1 MRASVPPQ
9 RKPSFAVASGAAR
22 ARDADDVPDGPA
34 DPSPSPEKTPPVAS
48 SARSEKPLLE
58 TLGFAALTDPAL
70 AARRDI
76 PPVPPACTHKRC
88 RMCGNVCNVRVTACT
103 SCCLPLVDRASW
115 DPAELPRPGAAS
127 DSSDSSDDSSDDDA
141 EKDDED
147 DARAP
152 TIPPTSPIPSEVPPS
167 PTPCP
172 SSRRDGGPDPW
183 WLPRLGPNPTRP
195 PSHPPGRDPALL
207 PHLRVLGVPPGAG
220 EATVRAAYRAAVL
233 DAHPDEGGSPTAL
246 ARVRAAWDAWAEDR
260 WRHDDGAAALR
271 RRVSRTSHPGSNPI
285 GSGSGSGDESGDED
299 GNRDDGDDDDDVFV
313 SMVVYRH
320 PEGARALRD
329 AFARAARPDRLRFGV
344 VWACVHPEPEPE
356 PEPESGS
363 IDRLHPRVNWFTR
376 ALESEAGKIADDAA
390 RASFVASSRARHLEE
405 QRAAEAAE
413 SASHGVAAAAALEG
427 WSADWTRRVR
437 ETRVDARDA
446 EGPCYARHL
455 SFRLWGGETY
465 VACVDSSVEFRDGWD
480 DALVDE
486 LRRAER
492 DVAASGAASGAAGAV
507 LTGYPL
513 GYRRRRV
520 PVLDED
526 DAVVGYVPGVAG
538 EDDERRRRDSNPR
551 EDDARDGSC
560 PPPPG
565 DPPRDPSA
573 PRPPEIAAVT
583 LRAFGS
589 LLPRP
594 AAARLAP
601 LPPDAATLPALLPNP
616 EFLFARAAALVRDA
630 PPDPHAPYL
639 HLGEELSLGARLVTR
654 GWSLRLATRCPVRA
668 SYDERHRA
676 REHLEDRRAGA
687 TLFAAE
693 TSDAVFGP
701 PGEARARRRLNL
713 LSARRVA
720 ALVRAGDVAAAPT
733 GTWGLGAKMSSKAFA
748 DSVGVDFDERRVSS
762 GARRGGLPADLLE
775 LTTPRDDARGRRE
788 DAEALGADHLAADG
802 LPLRWKGE
810 GIAEDR
816 RRFAFGPPESV
827 W

>member
-1 MRASVPPQ
+1 MRASVLPQ

-22 ARDADDVPDGPA
+22 AGDADDVTDGPA
-34 DPSPSPEKTPPVAS
+34 DPSAATEKTPPVAS

-58 TLGFAALTDPAL
+58 TLGFAALADPAL
-70 AARRDI
+70 AARRAA
-76 PPVPPACTHKRC
+76 PPISSACTHKRC

-115 DPAELPRPGAAS
+115 VPARVPRPGAAS
-127 DSSDSSDDSSDDDA
+127 DSGDSGDSSDDDA
-141 EKDDED
+141 ETDED
-147 DARAP
+147 VDARAP
-152 TIPPTSPIPSEVPPS
+152 TIVPSKASSSPTLGPS
-167 PTPCP
+167 PT
-172 SSRRDGGPDPW
+172 RDDGLRPW

-207 PHLRVLGVPPGAG
+207 PHLRVLDVAPGAG

-233 DAHPDEGGSPTAL
+233 DAHPDEGGSPRAL

-260 WRHDDGAAALR
+260 WRHDEGAAALR
-271 RRVSRTSHPGSNPI
+271 RRVSRPSNPGSNPR
-285 GSGSGSGDESGDED
+285 SGSGDED
-299 GNRDDGDDDDDVFV
+299 GHRDDGDDDVFV
-313 SMVVYRH
+313 SMTVYRH

-344 VWACVHPEPEPE
+344 VWACVRADPDPDSDADAVPGE
-356 PEPESGS
+356 

-376 ALESEAGKIADDAA
+376 ALESQAREIPDDAA
-390 RASFVASSRARHLEE
+390 RASFLASCRARHLEE

-413 SASHGVAAAAALEG
+413 SASHGVTAAAALEG

-465 VACVDSSVEFRDGWD
+465 VACVDSSVEFREGWD
-480 DALVDE
+480 DALVEE

-492 DVAASGAASGAAGAV
+492 DVSGSGATGAV

-526 DAVVGYVPGVAG
+526 DAVVGHVPGVAG
-538 EDDERRRRDSNPR
+538 EDDEFDDEERGREREDERGCRDSNPPNP
-551 EDDARDGSC
+551 DSN
-560 PPPPG
+560 
-565 DPPRDPSA
+565 S
-573 PRPPEIAAVT
+573 PEIAAVT

-589 LLPRP
+589 TLPRP

-601 LPPDAATLPALLPNP
+601 LPSDAATLPALLPNP
-616 EFLFARAAALVRDA
+616 EFLFARASALVRDA

-654 GWSLRLATRCPVRA
+654 GWALRLATRCPVRA
-668 SYDERHRA
+668 SYDERYRA
-676 REHLEDRRAGA
+676 REYLEDRRAGA
-687 TLFAAE
+687 TLFAAD
-693 TSDAVFGP
+693 TSDAIFGT
-701 PGEARARRRLNL
+701 PGETRARRRLSL

-720 ALVRAGDVAAAPT
+720 ALVREGEGDVA
-733 GTWGLGAKMSSKAFA
+733 WGLGARMTAEAFVA
-748 DSVGVDFDERRVSS
+748 SIGVDFDERRVS
-762 GARRGGLPADLLE
+762 GDARRGGLPADRLE
-775 LTTPRDDARGRRE
+775 LATPRDAARARRE
-788 DAEALGADHLAADG
+788 DAGALGADHLAADG

-810 GIAEDR
+810 EIAEDR
-816 RRFAFGPPESV
+816 RRLAFGPPESV